1 MGRVRQKDTAP
12 ELSVRRILFS
22 NGFRYRL
29 HVRSLP
35 GSPDIVLPRFKTA
48 IFVHGCFWH
57 RHAACRRTTTPK
69 TRTEFWQ
76 AKFDANMAR
85 DSKNEA
91 LLKELG
97 WRVIVVWECET
108 TDGATL
114 VEKLMRLLR
123 TS

>member
-1 MGRVRQKDTAP
+1 MASNRSEMMGRVRQKDTAP

-57 RHAACRRTTTPK
+57 RHAACRRTTTP
-69 TRTEFWQ
+69 
-76 AKFDANMAR
+76 
-85 DSKNEA
+85 
-91 LLKELG
+91 
-97 WRVIVVWECET
+97 
-108 TDGATL
+108 
-114 VEKLMRLLR
+114 
-123 TS
+123 